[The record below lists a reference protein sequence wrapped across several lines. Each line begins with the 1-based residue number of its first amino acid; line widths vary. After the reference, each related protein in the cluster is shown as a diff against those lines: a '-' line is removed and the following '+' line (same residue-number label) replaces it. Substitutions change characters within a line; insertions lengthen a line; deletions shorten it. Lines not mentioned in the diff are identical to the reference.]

1 MGHQYEEYWDV
12 YRYLDKIK
20 EAIRE
25 NLPNIIPN
33 VDLEGSEGEVSIE
46 INDIEPVWFKP
57 ANEGGGG
64 GFGGEG
70 GGEGEGSSGSK
81 EKKIIVKVPIEK
93 FKEMVW
99 DFLKLPN
106 LKPKGGDEY
115 EEESKME
122 GYTNRGP
129 ASRLDLFKTLYEI
142 VASGGYMHDG
152 VFRYRDMRVKKV
164 PIGKAVVAF
173 ARDTSGSITDEMVS
187 TMRVAAWWIMEWLK
201 RNYPHV
207 DRVFVI
213 HDHEAME
220 TDQEGFLFSSSSG
233 GTVIS
238 TAFELIEKIFDERYE
253 TETWN
258 RYIVY
263 FSDGED
269 EPGDFNKTIQKI
281 EKLSEKVELIAYG
294 EVSPFGGRFSGLLG
308 GIKYTTLIEVLK
320 DNFGDSWEKK
330 KNVRYAPLSMNNLWR
345 WLQICFSDHEGGSSS
360 HGVSP
365 SGEWEDEVEG

>member
-57 ANEGGGG
+57 ASEGGG
-64 GFGGEG
+64 GFGGGG
-70 GGEGEGSSGSK
+70 GGEGEGSSGRR
-81 EKKIIVKVPIEK
+81 EKKIIVKVPLEK

-122 GYTNRGP
+122 GYTNKGP
-129 ASRLDLFKTLYEI
+129 SSRLDLFKTLYEI
-142 VASGGYMHDG
+142 VASGGYMHEG
-152 VFRYRDMRVKKV
+152 VFRYRDMRVKRV
-164 PIGKAVVAF
+164 PISKAVVAF

-201 RNYPHV
+201 SNYPHV

-213 HDHEAME
+213 HDHEAKE
-220 TDQEGFLFSSSSG
+220 TDRDGFLFSSSSG

-238 TAFELIEKIFDERYE
+238 TAFELIEKIFDERYDQ
-253 TETWN
+253 ETWN

-269 EPGDFNKTIQKI
+269 EPEDFNRTVEMI

-294 EVSPFGGRFSGLLG
+294 EVSSLGGMTRFLELVG
-308 GIKYTTLIEVLK
+308 GIKYTTLMEALK
-320 DNFGDSWEKK
+320 SKFGESGEKK

-345 WLQICFSDHEGGSSS
+345 WLQVCFSDQ
-360 HGVSP
+360 
-365 SGEWEDEVEG
+365 